1 MFSNKNELR
10 DYIRGRVKQITG
22 KTSDKFYQENDNSPM
37 NVIINKFPEIDRI
50 LNTLLTSSY
59 RIFIDDIQWVSP
71 KPTTFRV
78 VLPNSQFFL
87 LIWLGKSFIIKVSGK
102 KYDELIKEQLDR
114 AIDSISE
121 LLQYGPLVVNL
132 SPAELANQTLIPAP
146 SSQDKMS
153 DSPKPG
159 GKKSP
164 NGPLTEVKVN
174 SLEKNTQY
182 TVVEDIGEFKA
193 GDIITLYSMTPFG
206 AETKVT
212 FINEKGVKD
221 FFILDYSDDL
231 NIA

>member
-1 MFSNKNELR
+1 MFSTKDELK

-22 KTSDKFYQENDNSPM
+22 KTSDEFYQDNDNSPM
-37 NVIINKFPEIDRI
+37 NMIINKFPEIDRI

-71 KPTTFRV
+71 KPSTFRV

-114 AIDSISE
+114 AINSISE
-121 LLQYGPLVVNL
+121 LLQYGPLVANL
-132 SPAELANQTLIPAP
+132 SPEELANQTLIPAP
-146 SSQDKMS
+146 SSQNKIS
-153 DSPKPG
+153 NTPKSG

-164 NGPLTEVKVN
+164 NEPLTEVKVN
-174 SLEKNTQY
+174 SLEKSIEY
-182 TVVEDIGEFKA
+182 TVMEDIGNFKA
-193 GDIITLYSMTPFG
+193 GDTITLHSMVPFG

-212 FINEKGVKD
+212 FINNEGIKD
-221 FFILDYSDDL
+221 FFILDYNDDL
-231 NIA
+231 NIS